1 MPSIRTNGLTKRFGE
16 SVVAVDDLD
25 LTIEDGEIFGF
36 LGPNGAGK
44 STTINMLL
52 DFIRPTEGSAQVFG
66 MDAQAEAAAIRDR
79 IGVLPEGYGFDDYLT
94 GREYMQWAV
103 ETKDAADDP
112 EELLDL
118 VGIADDADRVADG
131 YSKGMQQRLAFGM
144 ALADDPDLLILDE
157 PSTGLDP
164 NGIQHMRSV
173 IRDRADSG
181 TTVFFSSHILSEVEA
196 VCDRVGVMNEGRL
209 VAMDSIEG
217 LRESAS
223 GQASIELACAEPP
236 SVDGVT
242 DVDGVADVD
251 VAGTKLTAT
260 CTDPKAKVE
269 VVKRVDRQTE
279 VVDILADNT
288 SLEEL
293 FNQFTGGGR
302 DGDGDV
308 PAGDAVE
315 RGDSQEV
322 SA

>member
-1 MPSIRTNGLTKRFGE
+1 MAAIQTKGLRKVFGDD
-16 SVVAVDDLD
+16 VVAVDNLD
-25 LTIEDGEIFGF
+25 LSIEEGEIFGF

-52 DFIRPTEGSAQVFG
+52 DFIRPTAGSAEVFG

-94 GREYMQWAV
+94 GREYMQWAI
-103 ETKDAADDP
+103 ETKGAGDDP
-112 EELLDL
+112 DELLDT
-118 VGIADDADRVADG
+118 VGILGEADRAAAG

-144 ALADDPDLLILDE
+144 ALAGDPDLLVLDE
-157 PSTGLDP
+157 PSTGMDP

-173 IRDRADSG
+173 IRNRAAEG

-223 GQASIELACAEPP
+223 GQASIELTCAEAP
-236 SVDGVT
+236 SVDGVA
-242 DVDGVADVD
+242 DIDGVAEVD

-269 VVKRVDRQTE
+269 VVKRVDRRTE

-308 PAGDAVE
+308 PAGEAVE